1 MYYRAKAIEIDP
13 NVPSVC
19 GAREKY
25 MSYRDYNESNGVW
38 ICCNNCWTVYESRTA
53 WGWDSKIHG

>member
-1 MYYRAKAIEIDP
+1 MYYKSKAIVIDM

-25 MSYRDYNESNGVW
+25 MSHKEYEDTVNGNW
-38 ICCNNCWTVYESRTA
+38 ICCNTCW
-53 WGWDSKIHG
+53 KIMGYDTPPI